1 MDEHKQSQS
10 IAPSPYCLKL
20 NFNVEFS
27 RYIINM
33 KKTKDDL
40 FWMNKALMLA
50 QKAYDKNEVPV
61 GCLIVED
68 NKILSSAF
76 NLKENLQTPLGHAEV
91 MAIHKAAKKKGSWRL
106 ENCTLYVTLEP
117 CPMCAGVILQSRI
130 KKIVFAAA
138 DPKSGAVK
146 SLYTLLCDSRLNH
159 QVEVASGVLE
169 QEASEILK
177 SFFKDLRKTKKLS
190 KK

>member
-1 MDEHKQSQS
+1 MT
-10 IAPSPYCLKL
+10 KL
-20 NFNVEFS
+20 
-27 RYIINM
+27 
-33 KKTKDDL
+33 KDDL
-40 FWMNKALMLA
+40 YWMNKALKLA

-61 GCLIVED
+61 GCVIVEN
-68 NKILSSAF
+68 NKVVSSAF

-106 ENCTLYVTLEP
+106 ENCTLYVSLEP

-130 KKIVFAAA
+130 KKIVYAAS

-146 SLYTLLCDSRLNH
+146 SLYSLLNDSRLNH
-159 QVEVASGVLE
+159 QVEIIDGILE
-169 QEASEILK
+169 QEASELLK
-177 SFFKDLRKTKKLS
+177 DFFKNLRKAKKLE